1 MYASWEIVEKAR
13 TRLMSL
19 FTTAIVAAKIA
30 VKPPM
35 PAMTRMAVKGGW
47 TPGAGGTRKMKDR
60 AARET
65 PGLTIVAAWISALT
79 VVGPSIAS
87 GHQAWSGN
95 WADFPT
101 ATRNRRRGIKVSSCG

>member
-30 VKPPM
+30 VKPPI

-47 TPGAGGTRKMKDR
+47 TPGARGTRKMKDR
-60 AARET
+60 AVR
-65 PGLTIVAAWISALT
+65 
-79 VVGPSIAS
+79 
-87 GHQAWSGN
+87 
-95 WADFPT
+95 
-101 ATRNRRRGIKVSSCG
+101 